1 MTLAAIEKTTFAGR
15 LDMSEKIISQKHLN
29 KARNWLKHWDQRR
42 DDEKICLELDEEA
55 IQYIVRALTNLAMHD
70 GSQPSEG
77 PLFWNWMDQNRR
89 DLLA

>member
-15 LDMSEKIISQKHLN
+15 LDMSEKIISQQHLN

-42 DDEKICLELDEEA
+42 DYEKICLELDEEA

-77 PLFWNWMDQNRR
+77 PRFWNWMDQNRR